1 MSKNSNKTEII
12 MGANQPSEIW
22 QGINKDEAT
31 IARFE
36 MLMKAFGLTDNEIA
50 LIKGESQHE

>member
-1 MSKNSNKTEII
+1 MSNKTQII
-12 MGANQPSEIW
+12 MGTNQPSEIW

-36 MLMKAFGLTDNEIA
+36 MLMKAFGLSDEQIKS
-50 LIKGESQHE
+50 IKGEQK

>member
-1 MSKNSNKTEII
+1 VSEPVEII

-22 QGINKDEAT
+22 QGINKDEET

-36 MLMKAFGLTDNEIA
+36 LVMQLFGLTQAEIDQ
-50 LIKGESQHE
+50 IKGEQK

>member
-1 MSKNSNKTEII
+1 MNEPTKII
-12 MGANQPSEIW
+12 MGKNQPSEIW

-36 MLMKAFGLTDNEIA
+36 MLMKAFGLSNEEIEK
-50 LIKGESQHE
+50 IKGKNNE

>member
-1 MSKNSNKTEII
+1 MSNETQII

-36 MLMKAFGLTDNEIA
+36 MLMQAFGLSADEIDA
-50 LIKGESQHE
+50 IKGEQK

>member
-1 MSKNSNKTEII
+1 MSERKQII

-22 QGINKDEAT
+22 QRINKDEAT

-36 MLMKAFGLTDNEIA
+36 MLMKAFGLADDEIQE
-50 LIKGESQHE
+50 IKGEHK

>member
-1 MSKNSNKTEII
+1 MSEPIEII

-31 IARFE
+31 IERFE
-36 MLMKAFGLTDNEIA
+36 TLMRFFGMSDEEIA
-50 LIKGESQHE
+50 EIKGEQK

>member
-1 MSKNSNKTEII
+1 MSDKTQII

-36 MLMKAFGLTDNEIA
+36 MLMKAFGLDDNQIRE
-50 LIKGESQHE
+50 IKGEQK

>member
-1 MSKNSNKTEII
+1 MSEPIQII
-12 MGANQPSEIW
+12 MGANQPNEIW

-36 MLMKAFGLTDNEIA
+36 MLMKAFGLADEEIRV
-50 LIKGESQHE
+50 IKGEQK